1 MGEGRWTMFSGLG
14 ARLIEQANSLVDSMR
29 RDTFD
34 INASR
39 YINHRLSITVE
50 CSRNSSLN
58 AYNLSNR
65 IQPSWIHSQNRKSQ
79 QAGSDLPSPV
89 LFHKAVLGTQTT
101 TTMTTICT

>member
-65 IQPSWIHSQNRKSQ
+65 IRCTRYTDDNDNDD
-79 QAGSDLPSPV
+79 DLH
-89 LFHKAVLGTQTT
+89 LKAYSYFTHPYWKPYTT
-101 TTMTTICT
+101 TS